1 MIVVNW
7 GLYFHDG
14 FLENG
19 VIASCYTVMLLNSCH
34 FPDSVFSISTVIY
47 GPFVLSN
54 CDIIYFNEQK

>member
-19 VIASCYTVMLLNSCH
+19 VIASCYTVMLLNSRH

-47 GPFVLSN
+47 GPFVL
-54 CDIIYFNEQK
+54 